1 MFLKVMI
8 LLNNWSQVC
17 EKSICQGSFLI
28 KLLVYFP
35 SNITWELYIL
45 QNTSFSEN
53 VKFTVGAHFFLCH
66 EKCTRRWLI
75 LLWKKRWWIITSFEK
90 ELLHKL
96 YPKYLK
102 NLGMSLLLVQL
113 PAKGLQHLKVVK
125 NLGISRSDF

>member
-1 MFLKVMI
+1 MI

-53 VKFTVGAHFFLCH
+53 VKFTVGAHFFVSWEVHKEMINSAL
-66 EKCTRRWLI
+66 EKKVVNHNVF
-75 LLWKKRWWIITSFEK
+75 WKRTTSQALSKISKKFGNEFTASTITS
-90 ELLHKL
+90 
-96 YPKYLK
+96 
-102 NLGMSLLLVQL
+102 
-113 PAKGLQHLKVVK
+113 
-125 NLGISRSDF
+125 